1 MTCANCAIRVENAL
15 NGLPGTW
22 AKVSIATKTATVR
35 TKEEPDADASAMR
48 EAVTSAGYVVLDI
61 LHISSADP
69 SFLLDA

>member
-1 MTCANCAIRVENAL
+1 MTCVNCAIRVENAL

-35 TKEEPDADASAMR
+35 TKEEPDASAMR
-48 EAVTSAGYVVLDI
+48 EAVTSAGYVVLDV
-61 LHISSADP
+61 LRISSADP